1 MTTKRRGGKAKRA
14 KETRAAYAPR
24 VAKTVTIHQAKT
36 HLSRL
41 IRGLAAG
48 DVVIARG
55 KTPVAKLVAYPA
67 ALPKRRF
74 GSMKGQFKF
83 DESFFDPL
91 PKEELDAWNT

>member
-1 MTTKRRGGKAKRA
+1 MTKKPRSAKAKRGR
-14 KETRAAYAPR
+14 EPRAAFAPR
-24 VAKTVTIHQAKT
+24 AVKTVTIHKAKT
-36 HLSRL
+36 QLSRL
-41 IRGLAAG
+41 IRGIAAG

-55 KTPVAKLVAYPA
+55 KTPVARLTAYPA